1 MKIEKINDNQIR
13 CTLSHQDLEE
23 RELKISELAYGT
35 DKAKELFRDMM
46 QQASYQFG
54 FEAEDIPL
62 MIEAIPISRETLI
75 LVITKVEDPDE
86 LDTRFSKFSPDHSGS
101 DDDYYQ
107 DENESIT
114 DQLFN
119 TFEHITDLLNANN
132 IEEDAE
138 DEEDYDDDDTS
149 DASQDDQTEFVP
161 LSKTLGFGHNK
172 PQETSDNNPDI
183 IRIFSFDSLDE
194 VTRLGIYISG
204 IYEGDNTIY
213 KDNNTSRYY
222 LVMHRS
228 EHAPEDF
235 NKVCNLASEYGRIER
250 STYATE
256 SHFKEHFQALVK
268 GNALRILAGL

>member
-1 MKIEKINDNQIR
+1 MKIEKISDNQIR

-86 LDTRFSKFSPDHSGS
+86 LDTRFSKFSPDRSSS
-101 DDDYYQ
+101 DDDEYH
-107 DENESIT
+107 DDNESIT

-119 TFEHITDLLNANN
+119 TFEHISDLLNANSTDSVN
-132 IEEDAE
+132 IEED
-138 DEEDYDDDDTS
+138 DYDDPTDICSDDE
-149 DASQDDQTEFVP
+149 QDFVP
-161 LSKTLGFGHNK
+161 LSKTLGYGNDK
-172 PQETSDNNPDI
+172 PEENTKGNSDI
-183 IRIFSFDSLDE
+183 IRIFSFGSLDE
-194 VTRLGIYISG
+194 VTRLAIHISG
-204 IYEGDNTIY
+204 LYEGDNTIY
-213 KDNNTSRYY
+213 KDESASRYL

-228 EHAPEDF
+228 ENTPEDF

-256 SHFKEHFQALVK
+256 SHCNEHYQALVK
-268 GNALRILAGL
+268 NKALQVLANL